1 MVTLD
6 RKPGLSDV
14 SVSVRSQ
21 LSSLHKAHSLRR
33 KKRRNML
40 AIFGFRKNRNQAP
53 SQWSECGAEVYG
65 DIGPVVTAATM
76 GCVCTQTQRGQKDK
90 TLL

>member
-1 MVTLD
+1 MI
-6 RKPGLSDV
+6 GLSDISILV
-14 SVSVRSQ
+14 CSQ

-53 SQWSECGAEVYG
+53 NQGSESGAEVYG
-65 DIGPVVTAATM
+65 DVGPVVAAATM
-76 GCVCTQTQRGQKDK
+76 GFVYTRTQRGHKDK
-90 TLL
+90 T